1 MLLRHEIGHCIEHAY
16 QLSKTAKWRNVFGD
30 PSVEYNPDNYSWN
43 PLSEDYVKHLP
54 DGYAQAHPEEDFA
67 ETFAVWVKD
76 PKKAFKDYSHLPKV
90 LAKFRYLEKEIESLK
105 DVARSLPVRRFFLLS
120 VIAVGIYG
128 ALSARI
134 LVLFVQVVP
143 ALVSLVLVTLA
154 ARNEQKNAR

>member
-1 MLLRHEIGHCIEHAY
+1 MRALAHVSLAIVALLHVWFFV
-16 QLSKTAKWRNVFGD
+16 L
-30 PSVEYNPDNYSWN
+30 
-43 PLSEDYVKHLP
+43 
-54 DGYAQAHPEEDFA
+54 
-67 ETFAVWVKD
+67 ETFLWQTELAAKMLQMSS
-76 PKKAFKDYSHLPKV
+76 AEAAATAV
-90 LAKFRYLEKEIESLK
+90 LAGNQGVYNAVFAAGLVWGLSLK